1 MKDLRIPC
9 TVLIMFVMLA
19 PLTAAGGGG
28 RQVEEAPPEEP
39 PETQPME
46 SAPVPVPE
54 KPKTKAKGRL
64 SGKVTDEDGKPLQG
78 VEVICIDSDSRA
90 VARGLTDEKGTYLF
104 EDLPEGAYTIQVS
117 YSGYGSKK
125 IEFEGTLQPPP
136 APTGLILYE
145 ITGDASGKAML
156 RAQWDHVKGATH
168 YRCEL
173 HRGEGDL
180 LLREY
185 PDMKQN
191 FCEFGGL
198 EPDTDYVVHV
208 YAKNDAG
215 YSAEPAQ
222 GKNRTKHR
230 RPLAP
235 FGVGVTYAK
244 NNVVELVWDRSET
257 EELHGFLIQA
267 RKEGGKYL
275 YYSDKGFTL
284 KSSEASIIEDKPGD
298 FMRFRIDDRMDND
311 VPLLDNTVPYSFRV
325 IAKDMKGNMSE
336 ASHSVTGI
344 VLEDTIPPK
353 SPTNIQHEFVGE
365 DLLRVTW
372 ETEDIDVIKY
382 RIYYGTHE
390 DRWDGVSYT
399 SRRYY
404 DIRINRES
412 FLDGEMYVSIVAID
426 RAGNESGYKPLQRR
440 TTLAAGDEKTEDI
453 ILSSELGYRYRSTA
467 LREVPTKTRVKK
479 PVKKTPVKSTRYSY
493 ATLRKKG
500 FIIDR
505 GEIATLTGEIV
516 LPRSVTIE
524 VKSGGQLII
533 TGATLSPE
541 SDSWGGVRF
550 HNGSKGRIEESTIR
564 GADVG
569 IRITGSKGAIHV
581 KGVTVQECREYGLQI
596 RESQVELDGI
606 TVKMNGI
613 GLYMEDSSVIVR
625 NGVFEN
631 NERGILADNYSLMVE
646 DSTFTNNRVYG
657 VRLYGGGI
665 VRRSDFQGNYVG
677 IVLERGIGTA
687 TVVDNTV
694 EYSRIDG
701 IVVSSSGV
709 KINRNIIARNENH
722 GIYIKSN
729 ANPTISEND
738 IIDNGRYAVVG
749 GGRIDRC
756 FIARNNGSIYIDD
769 TEERGVPDNVFNSSS
784 TSVIKQIYKVDYIDA
799 LSYTSVIQQ
808 DS

>member
-1 MKDLRIPC
+1 MKYLRIRI
-9 TVLIMFVMLA
+9 TVLIMFVMLV
-19 PLTAAGGGG
+19 PLTAAGRGG
-28 RQVEEAPPEEP
+28 REVEETPPEEP
-39 PETQPME
+39 PNNEPFE

-54 KPKTKAKGRL
+54 KPKTRAKGRL

-78 VEVICIDSDSRA
+78 VEVLCIDSEGRT
-90 VARGLTDEKGTYLF
+90 VARGLTDENGTYLF
-104 EDLPEGAYTIQVS
+104 KDLQEGAYTIQVS

-125 IEFEGTLQPPP
+125 IEFESTLQPPP
-136 APTGLILYE
+136 APTGLTLYE
-145 ITGDASGKAML
+145 ITGDASGKAIL
-156 RAQWDHVKGATH
+156 RAQWYHVKGATH

-173 HRGEGDL
+173 HSGEGDQ

-185 PDMKQN
+185 LDMMQN
-191 FCEFGGL
+191 FCEFGDL
-198 EPDTDYVVHV
+198 EPGTDYVVRV
-208 YAKNDAG
+208 YAKNDSG

-222 GKNRTKHR
+222 GKKRTKHR
-230 RPLAP
+230 RPFAP
-235 FGVGVTYAK
+235 FNVGVTFAK
-244 NNVVELVWDRSET
+244 NNVVELVWERTET
-257 EELHGFLIQA
+257 EELHGFLIQV
-267 RKEGGKYL
+267 RKERGKYL
-275 YYSDKGFTL
+275 YYSDSGFTVE
-284 KSSEASIIEDKPGD
+284 SSKATIINDKPGD

-311 VPLLDNTVPYSFRV
+311 VPFLDNTIPYSFRV

-336 ASHSVTGI
+336 ASQSVTGI
-344 VLEDTIPPK
+344 VLEDTIPPE
-353 SPTNIQHEFVGE
+353 SPTNIQYEFVGE
-365 DLLRVTW
+365 DLVRLTW
-372 ETEDIDVIKY
+372 DTKDIDVIKY
-382 RIYYGTHE
+382 RIYFGTHE
-390 DRWDGVSYT
+390 DRWDGVSDT
-399 SRRYY
+399 GRRYF

-412 FLDGEMYVSIVAID
+412 FLNGEMYVRIIAID
-426 RAGNESGYKPLQRR
+426 RVGNESGYQPLQRG

-453 ILSSELGYRYRSTA
+453 ILSSDLGYRDRSIA
-467 LREVPTKTRVKK
+467 LREVSTKIRVKK
-479 PVKKTPVKSTRYSY
+479 PTEKTPVKTPRYSY
-493 ATLRKKG
+493 MTLRKKG

-505 GEIATLTGEIV
+505 GEIATLTGEIA
-516 LPRSVTIE
+516 LPRSATIE

-533 TGATLSPE
+533 TDATLYPE
-541 SDSWGGVRF
+541 SDSCGGLLF

-564 GADVG
+564 GAEVG
-569 IRITGSKGAIHV
+569 IRITGNKGAPYV
-581 KGVTVQECREYGLQI
+581 KGVTVQECREYGLHI
-596 RESQVELDGI
+596 EESQVELDGI
-606 TVKMNGI
+606 NVKMNGI

-631 NERGILADNYSLMVE
+631 NERGILADNHKLMVE

-677 IVLERGIGTA
+677 MVLERGIGTA

-722 GIYIKSN
+722 GIYIKNN

-738 IIDNGRYAVVG
+738 IIANGRYAVFG
-749 GGRIDRC
+749 GGRIDHC

-784 TSVIKQIYKVDYIDA
+784 TGVIKQIYKVDYIDA